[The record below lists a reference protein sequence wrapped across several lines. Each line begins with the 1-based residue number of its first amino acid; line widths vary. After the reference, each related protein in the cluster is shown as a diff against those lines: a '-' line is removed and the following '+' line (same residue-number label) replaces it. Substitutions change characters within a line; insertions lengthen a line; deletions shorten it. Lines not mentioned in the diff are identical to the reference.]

1 MAPLLAGIGTI
12 NGESRNVLFEHPF
25 SDRKSLIRFSNIS
38 IPEGA
43 ILKFGI
49 ALDPSTWDPKKGD
62 GVLFEVYVKKGDIE
76 RIVFSKY
83 IDPKHNVSERRW
95 NDFEVD
101 LSDYRGSHVTLTL
114 ATSPGPRGDANWDW
128 AWWGSP

>member
-1 MAPLLAGIGTI
+1 M
-12 NGESRNVLFEHPF
+12 
-25 SDRKSLIRFSNIS
+25 
-38 IPEGA
+38 
-43 ILKFGI
+43 
-49 ALDPSTWDPKKGD
+49 
-62 GVLFEVYVKKGDIE
+62 FEVYVKKGDIE

-128 AWWGSP
+128 AWWGEPMIVTNAERNIKIKGASRSEGP